1 MLPGGRLHSVR
12 SRSSGL
18 SLPDGSLGSSSRPTI
33 RDVASAG
40 PASAGAVNRGI
51 LTAACGENLGDEES
65 MLERVEDESVV
76 GNRCP
81 ACHGIAL
88 AKSSS

>member
-1 MLPGGRLHSVR
+1 MALWARRHGQLFAQWHLMGA
-12 SRSSGL
+12 
-18 SLPDGSLGSSSRPTI
+18 
-33 RDVASAG
+33 AST
-40 PASAGAVNRGI
+40 GAVNRGI
-51 LTAACGENLGDEES
+51 LTAACGENLGDEEA

-81 ACHGIAL
+81 ACQGIAL